1 MTKKLMEDREIVML
15 YLSRDER
22 AIAETE
28 RKYKHYLLAVAANIL
43 CDPLDRE
50 ECLNDTYL
58 DVWNAIPPARPH
70 SLRGFLSTVM
80 RRRAI
85 DRYKANSSQKRIPS
99 ELTVS
104 LSDLDGVLSDEPRG
118 VDESASHALKECL
131 EDFVRGLSKRRM
143 YVFMS
148 RYYMADSLPKISK
161 ELGCSLSTV
170 KRELQTIRT
179 GLKKRLES
187 EGYTA

>member
-1 MTKKLMEDREIVML
+1 LTKKMMEDHEIVTL

-104 LSDLDGVLSDEPRG
+104 LSDLDGILSDETRG
-118 VDESASHALKECL
+118 ADESASHALKECL

-148 RYYMADSLPKISK
+148 RYYMAHSVREIA
-161 ELGCSLSTV
+161 ENLGCSLSTV
-170 KRELQTIRT
+170 EKELTAIKRELD
-179 GLKKRLES
+179 KKLRS
-187 EGYTA
+187 EGFL